1 MRILQILHN
10 HKYGGAEQHLLQLC
24 TSLRAA
30 GHTVEVAAPRR
41 AWVGQQLAK
50 SGHVVHD
57 FDFRG
62 HYDAVALY
70 RLVRLL
76 RSQHYDL
83 IHTHLVR
90 AAWYGQW
97 AARWTGQRMVSTVH
111 DLTTWKRYP
120 RHQPLIAVSQ
130 AVKDHLTMR
139 GFVPERIEVVFPGAR
154 DCRDA
159 CSRHAR
165 QAIRQTLGL
174 TEHDTAVLLL
184 GRIAAVKGH
193 DIALAAAKLLRQQA
207 VGGGAI
213 KWLFAG
219 QATDWGQQQHAQD
232 TENLAMWLGHRNDV
246 AELLAAADVVIQ
258 PSRSEGLGLALMEA
272 CSAGKPIVASRV
284 GGIPEVVADGENGLL
299 VPPEDPA
306 ALAQAIRYLMTHSA
320 TAQQFGL
327 QARQRF
333 EQAFSID
340 TMLTHTL
347 RVYQRALTA

>member
-1 MRILQILHN
+1 MRTLQILHN

-24 TSLRAA
+24 AGLRAA
-30 GHTVEVAAPRR
+30 GHTVEVAAPRQ
-41 AWVGQQLAK
+41 AWIGQRLAED
-50 SGHVVHD
+50 GFVVHD

-62 HYDAVALY
+62 HYDAAALY

-76 RSQHYDL
+76 RRQRYDL

-97 AARWTGQRMVSTVH
+97 AAHWTGQRLVSTVH

-130 AVKDHLTMR
+130 AVKDHLVMR
-139 GFVPERIEVVFPGAR
+139 GFAPERIEVVFPGAR
-154 DCRDA
+154 DCLPA
-159 CSRHAR
+159 CTPDTRASTR
-165 QAIRQTLGL
+165 QALGL
-174 TEHDTAVLLL
+174 AEHDTAVLLV
-184 GRIAAVKGH
+184 GRVAEVKGH
-193 DIALAAAKLLRQQA
+193 DVALSAARLLQQQA
-207 VGGGAI
+207 GIGTVQ
-213 KWLFAG
+213 WLFAG
-219 QATDWGQQQHAQD
+219 QETAWGQQQHAHD
-232 TENLAMWLGHRNDV
+232 TNRLAMWLGRRDDIP
-246 AELLAAADVVIQ
+246 ELLAAADVVVQ

-284 GGIPEVVADGENGLL
+284 GGIPEVVADGVNGLL

-306 ALAQAIRYLMTHSA
+306 ALAQAIQHLMEHPA

-333 EQAFSID
+333 ERAFSID
-340 TMLTHTL
+340 TMLAHTL
-347 RVYQRALTA
+347 RVYQRALAA